1 MTDERSCRAARH
13 VVDCSTHGTMR
24 QATFTFTKAIAMD
37 QQPDSRNHEDEASDA
52 PKWRQLNRIQRRLLG
67 VLVEKAKT
75 TPEAYPLSLNAIA
88 TGSNQKSNR
97 SPQMN
102 LDADDVELELDN
114 LRSFGAVIEVQA
126 GGRVPKYKHLAYEW
140 LGVDKYEL
148 AVMAELL
155 LRGEQT
161 IGELRGR
168 AARMESIADLNTL
181 KPILQSLVAKG
192 LLVELTPAGRGQVVT
207 HALYSDRE
215 LGELR
220 EQFKDGAPGDEAA
233 PASRAGAPTARAS
246 SPPPPAIDKDD
257 FLALQ
262 AEVAEL
268 RELVEQLRSDL
279 DKALS

>member
-1 MTDERSCRAARH
+1 MDHQTESTD
-13 VVDCSTHGTMR
+13 
-24 QATFTFTKAIAMD
+24 
-37 QQPDSRNHEDEASDA
+37 PDNLPSDA
-52 PKWRQLNRIQRRLLG
+52 PKWRKLSSVQRRILG

-97 SPQMN
+97 SPQMK
-102 LDADDVELELDN
+102 LDPEDVEVELDH
-114 LRSFGAVIEVQA
+114 LRAFGAVIEVQA
-126 GGRVPKYKHLAYEW
+126 GGRVPKYKHLAYDW

-168 AARMESIADLNTL
+168 ASRMESIADLNTL

-192 LLVELTPAGRGQVVT
+192 LVVELTPAGRGQVVT
-207 HALYSDRE
+207 HSLYSDRR
-215 LGELR
+215 LDELR
-220 EQFKDGAPGDEAA
+220 EQFAG
-233 PASRAGAPTARAS
+233 GAPTPEAAAATHS
-246 SPPPPAIDKDD
+246 SPPAPRASTPAPAPPAIDKDD
-257 FLALQ
+257 FIALQ
-262 AEVAEL
+262 EEVADL

-279 DKALS
+279 DKVLS

>member
-1 MTDERSCRAARH
+1 
-13 VVDCSTHGTMR
+13 
-24 QATFTFTKAIAMD
+24 MD
-37 QQPDSRNHEDEASDA
+37 QQPASSEHDNQQPEA
-52 PKWRQLNRIQRRLLG
+52 PKWQPLNRIQRRILG

-75 TPEAYPLSLNAIA
+75 TPEAYPLSLNAIT

-102 LDADDVELELDN
+102 LEADDVELELEN
-114 LRSFGAVIEVQA
+114 LRGCGAVIEVQS

-168 AARMESIADLNTL
+168 AARMEPIADLGAL
-181 KPILQSLVAKG
+181 KPILQSLVSKG
-192 LLVELTPAGRGQVVT
+192 LVVELTPAGRGQVVT
-207 HALYSDRE
+207 HALYSARE
-215 LGELR
+215 LDELR
-220 EQFKDGAPGDEAA
+220 TRFADGGGSEPATRATA
-233 PASRAGAPTARAS
+233 PASRTTPAA
-246 SPPPPAIDKDD
+246 PAIDADEFAELKS
-257 FLALQ
+257 
-262 AEVAEL
+262 EVAEL

-279 DKALS
+279 DKVMS

>member
-1 MTDERSCRAARH
+1 
-13 VVDCSTHGTMR
+13 
-24 QATFTFTKAIAMD
+24 MD
-37 QQPDSRNHEDEASDA
+37 QQPDSTNDGDETPDK
-52 PKWRQLNRIQRRLLG
+52 PKWRQLNRVQRRILG

-181 KPILQSLVAKG
+181 KPILQSLVTKG

-215 LGELR
+215 LGDLR
-220 EQFKDGAPGDEAA
+220 NQFKDGAPVDEGASTSRSAA
-233 PASRAGAPTARAS
+233 PATRS
-246 SPPPPAIDKDD
+246 STPAPPAIDKDD
-257 FLALQ
+257 FLALKE
-262 AEVAEL
+262 EVAEL
-268 RELVEQLRSDL
+268 RQLVEQLRSDL
-279 DKALS
+279 DKVMS

>member
-1 MTDERSCRAARH
+1 
-13 VVDCSTHGTMR
+13 
-24 QATFTFTKAIAMD
+24 MD
-37 QQPDSRNHEDEASDA
+37 QQAESHDHEDEKPDA
-52 PKWRQLNRIQRRLLG
+52 PKWRRLDRVQRRIMG

-75 TPEAYPLSLNAIA
+75 TPEAYPLSLSAIT

-97 SPQMN
+97 APQMQ
-102 LDADDVELELDN
+102 LESDDIELELDN
-114 LRSFGAVIEVQA
+114 LRSIGAVIEVQS
-126 GGRVPKYKHLAYEW
+126 GGRVPKYKHLAYDW

-148 AVMAELL
+148 AVMTELL

-181 KPILQSLVAKG
+181 KPIIQSLVTKG
-192 LLVELTPAGRGQVVT
+192 LVVELTPAGRGQVVS
-207 HALYSDRE
+207 HALYSERE
-215 LGELR
+215 MNQLR
-220 EQFKDGAPGDEAA
+220 DQFVG
-233 PASRAGAPTARAS
+233 GAPTQDSAQSGPSTA
-246 SPPPPAIDKDD
+246 PAIVASAPTAPAVDKDD
-257 FLALQ
+257 FVTLQ

>member
-1 MTDERSCRAARH
+1 MEQQSEPTDHDNE
-13 VVDCSTHGTMR
+13 
-24 QATFTFTKAIAMD
+24 
-37 QQPDSRNHEDEASDA
+37 QPEA
-52 PKWRQLNRIQRRLLG
+52 PKWRLLNRVQRRILG

-97 SPQMN
+97 APQMD
-102 LDADDVELELDN
+102 LEPDDVELELDN
-114 LRSFGAVIEVQA
+114 LRSFGAVIEVQS

-192 LLVELTPAGRGQVVT
+192 LMVELTPAGRGQVVT
-207 HALYSDRE
+207 HALYSERE
-215 LGELR
+215 LKELR
-220 EQFKDGAPGDEAA
+220 DQFAHGAPMDEREPTSRSSA
-233 PASRAGAPTARAS
+233 PAARAS
-246 SPPPPAIDKDD
+246 TPAAPSIDKDD

-262 AEVAEL
+262 AEVVEL

>member
-1 MTDERSCRAARH
+1 
-13 VVDCSTHGTMR
+13 
-24 QATFTFTKAIAMD
+24 MD
-37 QQPDSRNHEDEASDA
+37 QQPASTEHDNASPDA
-52 PKWRQLNRIQRRLLG
+52 PKWRPLNRVQRRILG

-97 SPQMN
+97 APQMS
-102 LDADDVELELDN
+102 LEPDDVELELDN
-114 LRSFGAVIEVQA
+114 LRGLEAVIEVQSS
-126 GGRVPKYKHLAYEW
+126 GRVPKYKHLAYEW

-168 AARMESIADLNTL
+168 AARMEPIADLGAL
-181 KPILQSLVAKG
+181 KPILQALVAKG
-192 LLVELTPAGRGQVVT
+192 LVVELTPAGRGQVVT

-215 LGELR
+215 LKELR
-220 EQFKDGAPGDEAA
+220 EQFAQGAAEEAS
-233 PASRAGAPTARAS
+233 PPSSRASAPVARAS
-246 SPPPPAIDKDD
+246 AATAPEIDPDE
-257 FLALQ
+257 FHALR

-268 RELVEQLRSDL
+268 RELVEQLRDDL
-279 DKALS
+279 EKVMS